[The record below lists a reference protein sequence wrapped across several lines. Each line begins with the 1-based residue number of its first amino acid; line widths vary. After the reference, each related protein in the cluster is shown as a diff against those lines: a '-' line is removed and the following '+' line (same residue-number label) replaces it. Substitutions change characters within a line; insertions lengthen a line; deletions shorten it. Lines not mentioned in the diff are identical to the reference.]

1 MALSPVFCRLNILS
15 PVTILPRFFVNFVN
29 NAVNGSLVAGY
40 LKLYLPLLFAGFKEI
55 LLNHFL
61 RGQAGS

>member
-1 MALSPVFCRLNILS
+1 
-15 PVTILPRFFVNFVN
+15 VNFVN

-40 LKLYLPLLFAGFKEI
+40 LKLYLSLLFAGFKEI